1 MEAFVSNWLGEEGSN
16 LQVPDPKSGD
26 FTNLSIPDNM
36 AASSGFE
43 PEYSAPEAD
52 VLPFR
57 RQGIKHSIPCVRT
70 MFNT

>member
-1 MEAFVSNWLGEEGSN
+1 MEAFLIDWLGEEGSN

-26 FTNLSIPDNM
+26 FTSLSTPDNM

-52 VLPFR
+52 VLPIR
-57 RQGIKHSIPCVRT
+57 RQGIRFIIPL
-70 MFNT
+70 F